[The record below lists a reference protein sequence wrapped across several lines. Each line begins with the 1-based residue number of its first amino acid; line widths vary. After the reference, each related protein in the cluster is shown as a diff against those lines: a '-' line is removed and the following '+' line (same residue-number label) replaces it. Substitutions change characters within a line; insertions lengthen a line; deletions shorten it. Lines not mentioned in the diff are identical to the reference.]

1 MATYEYLIDGNE
13 YKVEIDKEY
22 DLNNPDSL
30 ELLAKVMAEDY
41 HYNYYG
47 GWNENSVIKI
57 TILNGAQE
65 LDTFRVDIEY
75 MPTFSV
81 SRIDDEDINNT

>member
-30 ELLAKVMAEDY
+30 QLLAEVMAEDY
-41 HYNYYG
+41 HYNHDG
-47 GWNENSVIKI
+47 GLYNDYPIEI
-57 TILNGAQE
+57 TITHNDKDIA
-65 LDTFRVDIEY
+65 TFYIEVEWQ
-75 MPTFSV
+75 PLFSI
-81 SRIDDEDINNT
+81 SRIDEN